1 MAISTWNAT
10 TGDWDDSKFSQP
22 WDGPI
27 ITVDAGAATTS
38 STAPTSSEGSK
49 AYPAKGDTVLAG
61 KVPIASEGKGISPSY
76 TTTTLSTTAPSVEIL
91 RLYYVPTASPGLSL
105 SGKENLAVTGHAAF
119 PDTANL
125 YFNPDEYQWDNYVG
139 AWEDATL
146 SWDQFVN
153 TAPTVGQTRSP
164 IPDVGTLVLAGQA
177 PDAQHRAPKFIPSV
191 QVI

>member
-10 TGDWDDSKFSQP
+10 TGDWDDAKFSQP

-38 STAPTSSEGSK
+38 TSIPVASEGSK

-61 KVPIASEGKGISPSY
+61 KVPIASEGKKISPSY
-76 TTTTLSTTAPSVEIL
+76 TTTTLSATAPSVEIL
-91 RLYYVPTASPGLSL
+91 RLYYIPTASPGLSL

-119 PDTANL
+119 PDAGNL
-125 YFNPDEYQWDNYVG
+125 YFNPYEYQWDNYVG

-153 TAPTVGQTRSP
+153 LAPTVGQTRSP
-164 IPDVGTLVLAGQA
+164 IPDIGTLVLAGQA

>member
-1 MAISTWNAT
+1 MAISTWAAT

-38 STAPTSSEGSK
+38 SSIPIASEGSI

-61 KVPIASEGKGISPSY
+61 KVPIASEGKKISPSY

-119 PDTANL
+119 PDSANM
-125 YFNPDEYQWDNYVG
+125 YFNPYEYQWDNYVG

-164 IPDVGTLVLAGQA
+164 TPDVGTLVLAGQA

>member
-1 MAISTWNAT
+1 
-10 TGDWDDSKFSQP
+10 
-22 WDGPI
+22 
-27 ITVDAGAATTS
+27 
-38 STAPTSSEGSK
+38 
-49 AYPAKGDTVLAG
+49 
-61 KVPIASEGKGISPSY
+61 
-76 TTTTLSTTAPSVEIL
+76 
-91 RLYYVPTASPGLSL
+91 LYYVPTASPGLSL

-119 PDTANL
+119 PDSGNL

-153 TAPTVGQTRSP
+153 TAPTVDQTRSP

>member
-1 MAISTWNAT
+1 MAITTWDAT
-10 TGDWDDSKFSQP
+10 TGNWDDSKFSQP
-22 WDGPI
+22 WDGPL

-38 STAPTSSEGSK
+38 SSIPIASEGSK

-61 KVPIASEGKGISPSY
+61 SAPVASSTTKITPSY
-76 TTTTLSTTAPSVEIL
+76 ATPTLSATAPSVEIL

-119 PDTANL
+119 PDSANM

-153 TAPTVGQTRSP
+153 TAPSVGQTRSP
-164 IPDVGTLVLAGQA
+164 TPDAGSLVLAGQV
-177 PDAQHRAPKFIPSV
+177 PDGQYRAPKYMPSV

>member
-1 MAISTWNAT
+1 MAISTWAAT

-49 AYPAKGDTVLAG
+49 AYPAKGDAVLAG
-61 KVPIASEGKGISPSY
+61 SAPVSSSTTKITPSY
-76 TTTTLSTTAPSVEIL
+76 ATPTLSTTAPSVEIL

-119 PDTANL
+119 PDSANM

>member
-1 MAISTWNAT
+1 MAISTWAAT

-38 STAPTSSEGSK
+38 TSIPIASEGSN

-61 KVPIASEGKGISPSY
+61 KVPIASEGKKISPSY
-76 TTTTLSTTAPSVEIL
+76 TTTTLSTTAPTSEIL
-91 RLYYVPTASPGLSL
+91 RLYYIPTASPGLSL

-119 PDTANL
+119 PDSASLN
-125 YFNPDEYQWDNYVG
+125 FNPDEYQWDNYVG

-146 SWDQFVN
+146 NWDQFVN
-153 TAPTVGQTRSP
+153 LAPTVGQTRSP
-164 IPDVGTLVLAGQA
+164 TPDVATLVIAGQA
-177 PDAQHRAPKFIPSV
+177 PDGQHRSPKFIPPI
-191 QVI
+191 QII

>member
-1 MAISTWNAT
+1 MAISTWAAT
-10 TGDWDDSKFSQP
+10 TGDWDDAKFSQP

-38 STAPTSSEGSK
+38 TSIPIASEGSI
-49 AYPAKGDTVLAG
+49 AYPAKVDTVLAG
-61 KVPIASEGKGISPSY
+61 KVPIASEGKRISPSNI
-76 TTTTLSTTAPSVEIL
+76 TTTLSTTAPSVEIL

-105 SGKENLAVTGHAAF
+105 SGKANYAVTGHAAF
-119 PDTANL
+119 PDAGNL

-146 SWDQFVN
+146 TWDQFVN
-153 TAPTVGQTRSP
+153 LAPTVGQTRSMS
-164 IPDVGTLVLAGQA
+164 PDVVELILAGKA
-177 PDAQHRAPKFIPSV
+177 PDGQHRSPKFIPPI

>member
-1 MAISTWNAT
+1 MAITTWDAT
-10 TGDWDDSKFSQP
+10 TGNWDDSKFSQP
-22 WDGPI
+22 WDGPL

-38 STAPTSSEGSK
+38 SSIPIASEGSK

-61 KVPIASEGKGISPSY
+61 KIPVASSTTKITPTY
-76 TTTTLSTTAPSVEIL
+76 TTITSSATAPSVEIL

-105 SGKENLAVTGHAAF
+105 SGQENLAVTGHAAF
-119 PDTANL
+119 PDSGNL

-153 TAPTVGQTRSP
+153 TAPTVDQTRSP
-164 IPDVGTLVLAGQA
+164 TPDVGTLVLAGQA

>member
-1 MAISTWNAT
+1 MAISTWAAT

-22 WDGPI
+22 WDGPL

-38 STAPTSSEGSK
+38 TSIPIASEGSK
-49 AYPAKGDTVLAG
+49 AYPAKGDAVLAG
-61 KVPIASEGKGISPSY
+61 SAPVSSSTTKITPSY
-76 TTTTLSTTAPSVEIL
+76 ATPTLSATAPSVEIL

-119 PDTANL
+119 PDAANL
-125 YFNPDEYQWDNYVG
+125 YLNPLEYQWDNYVG

-153 TAPTVGQTRSP
+153 LPHCRTDTQSNPRCRDFSSCRTS
-164 IPDVGTLVLAGQA
+164 AGC
-177 PDAQHRAPKFIPSV
+177 ST
-191 QVI
+191 

>member
-1 MAISTWNAT
+1 MAITTWDAT
-10 TGDWDDSKFSQP
+10 TGDWDDSKFSRA
-22 WDGPI
+22 WDGPQ
-27 ITVDAGAATTS
+27 ITVDAGAVTTS
-38 STAPTSSEGSK
+38 SSIPIASEGSI

-61 KVPIASEGKGISPSY
+61 KVPIASEGKRISPSY
-76 TTTTLSTTAPSVEIL
+76 TTTTLSATAPSVEIL

-119 PDTANL
+119 PDSANM

-153 TAPTVGQTRSP
+153 TAPTIGQTRSWS
-164 IPDVGTLVLAGQA
+164 PDAVTLVLAGKV
-177 PDAQHRAPKFIPSV
+177 PDGQYRAPKFMPTI
-191 QVI
+191 VII

>member
-1 MAISTWNAT
+1 MAITTWDAT
-10 TGDWDDSKFSQP
+10 TGNWDDSKFSQP
-22 WDGPI
+22 WDGPL

-61 KVPIASEGKGISPSY
+61 SAPVASSTTKITPSY
-76 TTTTLSTTAPSVEIL
+76 ATPTLSATSPSVEIL

-119 PDTANL
+119 PDSGNL

-153 TAPTVGQTRSP
+153 TAPTVDQTRSP

>member
-1 MAISTWNAT
+1 MAISTWAAT

-38 STAPTSSEGSK
+38 TSIPIASEGSN

-61 KVPIASEGKGISPSY
+61 KVPIASEGKRISPSY

-119 PDTANL
+119 PDSANM
-125 YFNPDEYQWDNYVG
+125 YFNPYEYQWDNYVG

>member
-1 MAISTWNAT
+1 MAISTWDAT

-22 WDGPI
+22 WDGPV

-38 STAPTSSEGSK
+38 TSIPIASEGSK
-49 AYPAKGDTVLAG
+49 AYPAKGDAVLAG
-61 KVPIASEGKGISPSY
+61 SAPVSSSTTKITPSY
-76 TTTTLSTTAPSVEIL
+76 TTTTLSTTAPSVEIQ

-119 PDTANL
+119 PDAGNL

-153 TAPTVGQTRSP
+153 LAPTVGQTRSMS
-164 IPDVGTLVLAGQA
+164 PDVVELILAGKA
-177 PDAQHRAPKFIPSV
+177 PDGQHRSPKFIPPI

>member
-1 MAISTWNAT
+1 MAISTWAAT
-10 TGDWDDSKFSQP
+10 TGDWDDAKFSQP

-38 STAPTSSEGSK
+38 TSIPIASEGSI
-49 AYPAKGDTVLAG
+49 AYPAKGDAVLAG
-61 KVPIASEGKGISPSY
+61 KVPIASEGKKISPSY
-76 TTTTLSTTAPSVEIL
+76 TTTTLSSTAPTSEIL

-119 PDTANL
+119 PDAGNL

-177 PDAQHRAPKFIPSV
+177 PDAQHRSPKFIPPI